1 MGPLHSQR
9 SEASHDHI
17 YNMHSSDVRAF
28 IHDLTLPPVPKLDI
42 PPSPPGSPNPEA
54 NAKFNH
60 FLSLKNQG
68 IHFNEKLAG
77 STSLKNPSLLSKL
90 KDHAKI
96 NDQGQYSTSLPYE
109 IWDAT
114 TLPGW
119 GFKEE
124 LLKAR
129 QEIYHKKEE
138 KKGIEQRDSIE
149 FVASTPGPS

>member
-1 MGPLHSQR
+1 MHY
-9 SEASHDHI
+9 SE
-17 YNMHSSDVRAF
+17 VRAL

-42 PPSPPGSPNPEA
+42 PPSPPGSPNPGA
-54 NAKFNH
+54 NAKFSH

-90 KDHAKI
+90 RDHVGI
-96 NDQGQYSTSLPYE
+96 NDQGQYSTSLPND
-109 IWDAT
+109 IWDASA
-114 TLPGW
+114 LPGW

-129 QEIYHKKEE
+129 QEICHKKEE
-138 KKGIEQRDSIE
+138 KKGIGQGDSVE
-149 FVASTPGPS
+149 FVASTTGPS